1 VLVVAVLGRVGCL
14 KPFGAQPRGKHYHLT
29 SSGMA
34 MPEDLEFQEFF
45 ASQFS
50 QLRRLGFWLTGNWGQ
65 AEELAQ
71 DALVRTYGRWRW
83 VRSHDRPEDYARKV
97 LLNRHRSLLRRA
109 VVEARYRSRSR
120 PQESAWLHPREDA
133 LVLWAAT
140 LKLPPRQREVL
151 VLRYHEDLTEAAV
164 ARLLGVPVG
173 TVKSLARRGLARLRR
188 ELAASDPDL
197 VHARWER
204 QP

>member
-1 VLVVAVLGRVGCL
+1 
-14 KPFGAQPRGKHYHLT
+14 
-29 SSGMA
+29 
-34 MPEDLEFQEFF
+34 
-45 ASQFS
+45 
-50 QLRRLGFWLTGNWGQ
+50 
-65 AEELAQ
+65 
-71 DALVRTYGRWRW
+71 
-83 VRSHDRPEDYARKV
+83 
-97 LLNRHRSLLRRA
+97 
-109 VVEARYRSRSR
+109 
-120 PQESAWLHPREDA
+120 
-133 LVLWAAT
+133 
-140 LKLPPRQREVL
+140 